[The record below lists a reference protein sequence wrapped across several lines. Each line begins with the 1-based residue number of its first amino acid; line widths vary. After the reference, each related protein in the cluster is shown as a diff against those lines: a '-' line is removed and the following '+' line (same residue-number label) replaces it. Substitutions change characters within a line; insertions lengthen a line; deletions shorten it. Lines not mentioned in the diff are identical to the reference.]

1 MDRGASRT
9 EGLRMLRKEA
19 AVPTEGLTRREL
31 TPVDTI
37 ASTLTHNEALVEY
50 FKNIPRVRASVVE
63 EAGSPALVV
72 ERKPTILVVGSS
84 LCFCDSFRLFCRRS
98 FQKTEK

>member
-1 MDRGASRT
+1 LDRDVNGSRSIKK
-9 EGLRMLRKEA
+9 EGLKMLGNEV

-31 TPVDTI
+31 TPVDTS

-63 EAGSPALVV
+63 EAGSPLKAMIVMTLN
-72 ERKPTILVVGSS
+72 EAHNDIAAVGSS
-84 LCFCDSFRLFCRRS
+84 QSSF
-98 FQKTEK
+98 